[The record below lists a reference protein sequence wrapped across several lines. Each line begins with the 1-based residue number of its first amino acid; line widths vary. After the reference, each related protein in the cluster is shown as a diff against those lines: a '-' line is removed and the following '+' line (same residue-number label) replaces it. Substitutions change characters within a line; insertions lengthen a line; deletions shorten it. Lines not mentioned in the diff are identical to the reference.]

1 MGHIGPYADFTFTFT
16 WRIKFLE
23 GYEFPA
29 NPLVV
34 VISPLILIAEDQVK
48 YLRSL
53 GVKAGY
59 VGESKTSDREIL
71 DGKGDYTLLYGS
83 LESMTGDNS
92 GRCFPWS
99 STKKY
104 CTYTCH
110 TLHVYRPPK
119 VPLQP
124 LLQTY

>member
-34 VISPLILIAEDQVK
+34 VISPLILIAVYQVK
-48 YLRSL
+48 YLGSL

-59 VGESKTSDREIL
+59 VGENKTSD
-71 DGKGDYTLLYGS
+71 
-83 LESMTGDNS
+83 
-92 GRCFPWS
+92 
-99 STKKY
+99 
-104 CTYTCH
+104 
-110 TLHVYRPPK
+110 
-119 VPLQP
+119 
-124 LLQTY
+124 